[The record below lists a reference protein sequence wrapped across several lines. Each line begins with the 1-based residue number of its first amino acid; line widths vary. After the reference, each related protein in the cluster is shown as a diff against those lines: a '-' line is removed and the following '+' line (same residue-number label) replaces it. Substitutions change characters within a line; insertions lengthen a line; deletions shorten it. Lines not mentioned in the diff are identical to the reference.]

1 MKENHVTVNSGKA
14 FLLAARPKT
23 LSGAAVPVMIGVALA
38 IHDMGWERFLTPVAG
53 DWYRMPLVPA
63 LLCFLFAMVMQVDAN
78 FVNDYFDCVRGKDD
92 RETRLGPKRAC
103 TEGWVTLPAMRRCL
117 VVTTAL
123 ACLVGLPLVCFGGWE
138 MVLVGAAC
146 VLFCFLYTT
155 LLAQHGMGD
164 VLVLLFFGLVPVCL
178 TYYVT
183 MPPASQT
190 ITAPGGLGQFGMWVG
205 HRYTPG
211 CQQLSRLRSGPGG
224 GEEDAHRAHWS
235 RKGGTTVWMVGEY
248 RHLYDVGM
256 SCSRRLEFCSYV
268 GLFRLFRTLCAAS
281 WGHEGSDATHRKG
294 KGTEQGAWYDCP
306 QYVCLWC
313 DDRDRHALY
322 SLSLCNLQ
330 SILN

>member
-1 MKENHVTVNSGKA
+1 MNENHVTVNSGKA

-38 IHDMGWERFLTPVAG
+38 IHDMGWERFVTPLAG

-190 ITAPGGLGQFGMWVG
+190 ITAQVVWASLACGLVIDTLLVVNNYRDYDQDRAVGKKTLIVRIGRERAEQLYGWLGNIATYMMWGCLVLGDSSFVLMLVCFACFVPYALLHGATRVQMRRIGRGKELNKVLGMTARNMFVFGV
-205 HRYTPG
+205 
-211 CQQLSRLRSGPGG
+211 
-224 GEEDAHRAHWS
+224 
-235 RKGGTTVWMVGEY
+235 TTAIVT
-248 RHLYDVGM
+248 
-256 SCSRRLEFCSYV
+256 
-268 GLFRLFRTLCAAS
+268 LF
-281 WGHEGSDATHRKG
+281 
-294 KGTEQGAWYDCP
+294 
-306 QYVCLWC
+306 
-313 DDRDRHALY
+313 
-322 SLSLCNLQ
+322 
-330 SILN
+330 IL

>member
-1 MKENHVTVNSGKA
+1 
-14 FLLAARPKT
+14 
-23 LSGAAVPVMIGVALA
+23 
-38 IHDMGWERFLTPVAG
+38 MGL
-53 DWYRMPLVPA
+53 
-63 LLCFLFAMVMQVDAN
+63 QVDAN

-190 ITAPGGLGQFGMWVG
+190 ITAQVVWASLACGLVIDTLLVVNNYRDYDQDRAVG
-205 HRYTPG
+205 KKTLIVRMG
-211 CQQLSRLRSGPGG
+211 R
-224 GEEDAHRAHWS
+224 ERA
-235 RKGGTTVWMVGEY
+235 MVGEY

-268 GLFRLFRTLCAAS
+268 SLFRLFRTLCAAS
-281 WGHEGSDATHRKG
+281 WGHEGSDAAHRKG